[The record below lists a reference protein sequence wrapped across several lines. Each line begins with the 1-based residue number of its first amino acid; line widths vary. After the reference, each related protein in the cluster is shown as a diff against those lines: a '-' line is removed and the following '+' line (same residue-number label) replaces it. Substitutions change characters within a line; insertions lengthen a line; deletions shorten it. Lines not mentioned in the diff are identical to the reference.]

1 WVRLRHEKHEETQA
15 INIQRECVQIEKYG
29 DAFYRKKPLGLCIIL
44 ENHQKF
50 LLNIFI
56 KVIMPVEATNPLINA
71 RDRLFRAL
79 FFKMALMYART
90 FPPPVRLLLEM
101 GVLMKALTCFV
112 ILAYIHNAFS
122 RTPIDCLDHIKDKWP
137 RDGVLRVVISRDSG
151 MSRLAENDTIRTNIS
166 NSSISEAFNI
176 NTSHFEDVVK
186 SQPENSS
193 SVDLHGQSSENK
205 PQQNQLPVTESVIP
219 SAFELLVPIKIEG
232 DKIEEYAVEYALE
245 YGFLRLSAE
254 SRKKLGI
261 PVLLV
266 ELDPAIE
273 QCFGDSLSR
282 FLLDE
287 FLGYD
292 DVLMSSVK
300 RLAEYEDNKGYLRN
314 VVTGDHFRFVS
325 MWMARTSYL
334 VALMLMFIFTISIS
348 MLLRYCHH
356 QIFVFIVNLLQML
369 DLNVTIAFP
378 AAPLFTVILSLVG
391 MEAIMSEFFND
402 TTTSFYIILI
412 VWTADQYDAICCHTQ
427 QSKKFWLRFFYLYH
441 FAFYAY
447 HYRFNGQYSG
457 LALVTSWLFIQHSM
471 LFFFHHYELPVILSH
486 QADPEEDLLADPIA
500 ALTDEVNVPEAVVE
514 QHDQQPG
521 AADNLQ
527 QPDGAALNDTSLTR
541 RRPTRENGSA
551 ASNSLFSRIFAPVDL
566 DYELARIGAERDQA
580 AAEASTSDSS

>member
-1 WVRLRHEKHEETQA
+1 
-15 INIQRECVQIEKYG
+15 
-29 DAFYRKKPLGLCIIL
+29 
-44 ENHQKF
+44 
-50 LLNIFI
+50 
-56 KVIMPVEATNPLINA
+56 MPVEGTNPLINA

-79 FFKMALMYART
+79 FFKMALMYARS

-101 GVLMKALTCFV
+101 GVLMKAMTCFV

-122 RTPIDCLDHIKDKWP
+122 RTPINCLDHVKDQWP
-137 RDGVLRVVISRDSG
+137 RDGVLRVVISRSAA
-151 MSRLAENDTIRTNIS
+151 MSRLSENDTTRTNAS
-166 NSSISEAFNI
+166 NSNISEPLHVNI
-176 NTSHFEDVVK
+176 SQLGADVI
-186 SQPENSS
+186 SDQENSS
-193 SVDLHGQSSENK
+193 SVKDVYSHLSDGK
-205 PQQNQLPVTESVIP
+205 PQKNPLPVRDTVVP
-219 SAFELLVPIKIEG
+219 SAFELLAPIKVEG
-232 DKIEEYAVEYALE
+232 ESKEEYAVEYALE
-245 YGFLRLSAE
+245 YGFLRLSPE

-266 ELDPAIE
+266 ELDPAVE
-273 QCFGDSLSR
+273 QCFGDALSR

-334 VALMLMFIFTISIS
+334 VALVLMFIFTISIS

-500 ALTDEVNVPEAVVE
+500 ALTDEVNVPPVDEHPNQQPAAHENIPQLDVPFNGDDEGQQLIFGSNTRESIQLSTEEDGRVSIGTSLRRRRGPRSNETQPEYEEHNSSYFLPSHANMESELERFGGTTTGYRSWQQASDSSVVE
-514 QHDQQPG
+514 Q
-521 AADNLQ
+521 
-527 QPDGAALNDTSLTR
+527 
-541 RRPTRENGSA
+541 GSGQ
-551 ASNSLFSRIFAPVDL
+551 NH
-566 DYELARIGAERDQA
+566 
-580 AAEASTSDSS
+580 

>member
-1 WVRLRHEKHEETQA
+1 
-15 INIQRECVQIEKYG
+15 
-29 DAFYRKKPLGLCIIL
+29 
-44 ENHQKF
+44 
-50 LLNIFI
+50 
-56 KVIMPVEATNPLINA
+56 MPVEGTNPLINA

-79 FFKMALMYART
+79 FFKMALMYARS

-101 GVLMKALTCFV
+101 GVLMKAITCFV

-122 RTPIDCLDHIKDKWP
+122 RTPIDCLDHVKDKWP
-137 RDGVLRVVISRDSG
+137 RDGVLRVVISRRSAV
-151 MSRLAENDTIRTNIS
+151 SRLSDNDTIRTNIS
-166 NSSISEAFNI
+166 NNSISEPFNVNI
-176 NTSHFEDVVK
+176 SHLGVSVNSDHD
-186 SQPENSS
+186 NSS
-193 SVDLHGQSSENK
+193 SVGDAYGHSSDSK
-205 PQQNQLPVTESVIP
+205 PQRNHLPVRDTVVP
-219 SAFELLVPIKIEG
+219 SAFELLAPIMVEG
-232 DKIEEYAVEYALE
+232 EKKEEYAVEYALE

-266 ELDPAIE
+266 ELDPAVE

-334 VALMLMFIFTISIS
+334 VALVLMFIFTISIS

-486 QADPEEDLLADPIA
+486 QADPEEDMLADPIA
-500 ALTDEVNVPEAVVE
+500 ALTDEVNVPAIDEHPNQLV
-514 QHDQQPG
+514 
-521 AADNLQ
+521 AAETLP
-527 QPDGAALNDTSLTR
+527 QPDASLNAGHEGELVTGSRETILFSTADARIRSDGSMTR
-541 RRPTRENGSA
+541 RRWIQSNDPQAEAFSNDEMSRSYLLPSHADTASELERYTGLPSGYQSWQHAPNDSTTVA
-551 ASNSLFSRIFAPVDL
+551 HSTVRPSTSNSS
-566 DYELARIGAERDQA
+566 
-580 AAEASTSDSS
+580 

>member
-1 WVRLRHEKHEETQA
+1 
-15 INIQRECVQIEKYG
+15 
-29 DAFYRKKPLGLCIIL
+29 
-44 ENHQKF
+44 
-50 LLNIFI
+50 
-56 KVIMPVEATNPLINA
+56 MPVEGTNPLINA

-79 FFKMALMYART
+79 FFKMALMYARS

-101 GVLMKALTCFV
+101 GVLMKAITCFV
-112 ILAYIHNAFS
+112 ILGYIHNAFS
-122 RTPIDCLDHIKDKWP
+122 RTPINCLDHVKDKWP
-137 RDGVLRVVISRDSG
+137 RDGVLRVVISRSPAAV
-151 MSRLAENDTIRTNIS
+151 SRLSENDTTRTNFNNSNITESIHVNIS
-166 NSSISEAFNI
+166 HLGVNDNSSVGNMYG
-176 NTSHFEDVVK
+176 D
-186 SQPENSS
+186 SS
-193 SVDLHGQSSENK
+193 DSA
-205 PQQNQLPVTESVIP
+205 PQKNHLPVRDTVVP
-219 SAFELLVPIKIEG
+219 SAFELLAPIKVEG
-232 DKIEEYAVEYALE
+232 EKKEEYAVEYALE
-245 YGFLRLSAE
+245 YGFLRLSSE

-266 ELDPAIE
+266 ELDPAVE
-273 QCFGDSLSR
+273 ECFGDSLSR

-334 VALMLMFIFTISIS
+334 VALVLMFIFTISIS

-500 ALTDEVNVPEAVVE
+500 ALTDEVNVP
-514 QHDQQPG
+514 
-521 AADNLQ
+521 AADEPQNHPPPENFPL
-527 QPDGAALNDTSLTR
+527 PNVPFNDDDDDHVVDSSNTRETVHLPTEEEFRGQGDSSLTR
-541 RRPTRENGSA
+541 RWWVRSGDATTDDLPEGHSFHLPDDVNTADGFEGFSRYLTWPQQHQAQNLALAQRREAGARPTTN
-551 ASNSLFSRIFAPVDL
+551 
-566 DYELARIGAERDQA
+566 
-580 AAEASTSDSS
+580 DSS

>member
-1 WVRLRHEKHEETQA
+1 
-15 INIQRECVQIEKYG
+15 
-29 DAFYRKKPLGLCIIL
+29 
-44 ENHQKF
+44 
-50 LLNIFI
+50 
-56 KVIMPVEATNPLINA
+56 
-71 RDRLFRAL
+71 
-79 FFKMALMYART
+79 MALMYARS

-101 GVLMKALTCFV
+101 GVLMKAITCFV
-112 ILAYIHNAFS
+112 ILGYIHNAFS
-122 RTPIDCLDHIKDKWP
+122 RTPINCLDHVKDKWP
-137 RDGVLRVVISRDSG
+137 RDGVLRVVISRSAAV
-151 MSRLAENDTIRTNIS
+151 SRLSENDTARTNFTNSNITESFHVNIS
-166 NSSISEAFNI
+166 QLGVSN
-176 NTSHFEDVVK
+176 D
-186 SQPENSS
+186 NSS
-193 SVDLHGQSSENK
+193 SVGDIYGHSSDNA
-205 PQQNQLPVTESVIP
+205 PQKNQLPVRDTVVP
-219 SAFELLVPIKIEG
+219 SGFELLAPIKVEG
-232 DKIEEYAVEYALE
+232 EKKEEYAVEYALE

-266 ELDPAIE
+266 ELDPAVE
-273 QCFGDSLSR
+273 ECFGDSLSR

-334 VALMLMFIFTISIS
+334 VALVLMFIFTISIS

-500 ALTDEVNVPEAVVE
+500 ALTDEVNVPAVDE
-514 QHDQQPG
+514 LHNNLPP
-521 AADNLQ
+521 DNFP
-527 QPDGAALNDTSLTR
+527 QPDASFTDEGEGQLANSSSSSETMHFTTEADGRVADTTLTR
-541 RRPTRENGSA
+541 RLWTQSHNPAADDFTEHLSSYRLPGHANTADRLTSFAGYHTWAQQHQDEGSGQGTEAGPT
-551 ASNSLFSRIFAPVDL
+551 
-566 DYELARIGAERDQA
+566 
-580 AAEASTSDSS
+580 TSDSS

>member
-1 WVRLRHEKHEETQA
+1 
-15 INIQRECVQIEKYG
+15 
-29 DAFYRKKPLGLCIIL
+29 
-44 ENHQKF
+44 
-50 LLNIFI
+50 
-56 KVIMPVEATNPLINA
+56 MPVEGTNPLINA

-79 FFKMALMYART
+79 FFKMALMYARS

-101 GVLMKALTCFV
+101 GVLMKAMTCFV

-122 RTPIDCLDHIKDKWP
+122 RTPINCLDHVKDQWP
-137 RDGVLRVVISRDSG
+137 RDGVLRVVISRSAA
-151 MSRLAENDTIRTNIS
+151 MSRLSENDTTRTNAS
-166 NSSISEAFNI
+166 NSNISEPLHVNI
-176 NTSHFEDVVK
+176 SQLGADVI
-186 SQPENSS
+186 SDQENSS
-193 SVDLHGQSSENK
+193 SVKDVYSHLSDGK
-205 PQQNQLPVTESVIP
+205 PQKNPLPVRDTVVP
-219 SAFELLVPIKIEG
+219 SAFELLAPIKVEG
-232 DKIEEYAVEYALE
+232 ETKEEYAVEYALE
-245 YGFLRLSAE
+245 YGFLRLSPE

-266 ELDPAIE
+266 ELDPAVE
-273 QCFGDSLSR
+273 QCFGDALSR

-334 VALMLMFIFTISIS
+334 VALVLMFIFTISIS

-500 ALTDEVNVPEAVVE
+500 ALTDEVNVPPVDE
-514 QHDQQPG
+514 HPNQQP
-521 AADNLQ
+521 AAHENIPQLDVPFNGDDEGQ
-527 QPDGAALNDTSLTR
+527 QLIFGSNTRESIQLSTEEDGRVSIGTSLTR
-541 RRPTRENGSA
+541 RRGPR
-551 ASNSLFSRIFAPVDL
+551 SNETQSECEEHNSSYFLPSHANTES
-566 DYELARIGAERDQA
+566 ELERFGGTTTGYRSWQQA
-580 AAEASTSDSS
+580 SDSSVVEQGSDQNH

>member
-1 WVRLRHEKHEETQA
+1 
-15 INIQRECVQIEKYG
+15 
-29 DAFYRKKPLGLCIIL
+29 
-44 ENHQKF
+44 
-50 LLNIFI
+50 
-56 KVIMPVEATNPLINA
+56 MPVEATNPLINA

-176 NTSHFEDVVK
+176 NTSNFEDVVK

-193 SVDLHGQSSENK
+193 SVDLHGQSSDNK

-219 SAFELLVPIKIEG
+219 SAFELLAPIKMEE
-232 DKIEEYAVEYALE
+232 DKTEEYAVEYALE

-541 RRPTRENGSA
+541 RRPTRENDSA

-566 DYELARIGAERDQA
+566 DYELARIRAERDQA